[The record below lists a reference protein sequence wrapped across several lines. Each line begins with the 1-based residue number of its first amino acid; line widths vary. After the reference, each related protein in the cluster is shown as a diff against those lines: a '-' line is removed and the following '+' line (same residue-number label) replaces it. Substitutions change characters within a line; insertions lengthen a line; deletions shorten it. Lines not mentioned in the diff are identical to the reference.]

1 MEAASGPTR
10 STCYG
15 DSCSRPAFSVGGA
28 RNVLTWLMF
37 GLAVWLSVG
46 VLMAQLLFGADED
59 DRDTT
64 GR

>member
-1 MEAASGPTR
+1 
-10 STCYG
+10 
-15 DSCSRPAFSVGGA
+15 
-28 RNVLTWLMF
+28 MF

-46 VLMAQLLFGADED
+46 VLMAQLLFSADED

>member
-1 MEAASGPTR
+1 
-10 STCYG
+10 
-15 DSCSRPAFSVGGA
+15 
-28 RNVLTWLMF
+28 MF